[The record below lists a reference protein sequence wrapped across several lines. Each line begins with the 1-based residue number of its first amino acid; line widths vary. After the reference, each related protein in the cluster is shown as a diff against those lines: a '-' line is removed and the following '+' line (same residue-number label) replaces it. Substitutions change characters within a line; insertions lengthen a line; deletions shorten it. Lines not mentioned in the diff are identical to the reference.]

1 MIPLKYIRENAQEI
15 KDLLISKKVDFN
27 IDELLDKDKNWREL
41 VLKCDSL
48 KATRNKVSKDISKL
62 KSEKKDASDMIVSMR
77 DTSRQIKDIDKEID
91 ALLLDINES
100 LLYIP
105 NKIHSTVPIGD
116 TENDNIVIRE
126 FGKKKK
132 FNFKI
137 KDHLELCE
145 NLNLLDMAR
154 GAKISGSGF
163 PFYVGRGAKL
173 ERSLVSFMIDRH
185 VANGYTE
192 LFPSF
197 LTTQDTTQV
206 TGQLP
211 KFKDDMYYIE
221 KDDLY
226 CISTA
231 EVPVT
236 SFHKDEVLKEEDLP
250 LKYTAYSACFRREA
264 GSYGKDTKGLL
275 RVHQF
280 NKVELVKFVEPKK
293 SYEELERL
301 VSDAED
307 ILKLLGLHYRVIE
320 LNSSDLSFSAA
331 KCYDIEVWSPAEN
344 KYLEV
349 SSCSNFESFQSRRGR
364 IRYKNESNQQMDYVH
379 TLNGS
384 GIATPRLVVAILEN
398 YQQEDGSVLLPKVLE
413 KYFSDLLIK

>member
-126 FGKKKK
+126 FGEKKK

-280 NKVELVKFVEPKK
+280 NQWITW
-293 SYEELERL
+293 R
-301 VSDAED
+301 
-307 ILKLLGLHYRVIE
+307 
-320 LNSSDLSFSAA
+320 
-331 KCYDIEVWSPAEN
+331 
-344 KYLEV
+344 
-349 SSCSNFESFQSRRGR
+349 
-364 IRYKNESNQQMDYVH
+364 
-379 TLNGS
+379 
-384 GIATPRLVVAILEN
+384 
-398 YQQEDGSVLLPKVLE
+398 
-413 KYFSDLLIK
+413 YFSLCGD

>member
-126 FGKKKK
+126 FGEKKK

-398 YQQEDGSVLLPKVLE
+398 YQQEDGSILLPKVLE